1 MFLQGLLFLRVVS
14 LSSWC
19 ILLFFRCNCLKMVLL
34 KYLNQQQSCVRV
46 FTSQFWFPNPCVIF
60 WQEKKHYCCFCI
72 CTIIII
78 SIGLIAIVCV
88 CYVVYQFGK
97 PLCHKSLEPMN
108 TLIFWVQ
115 VSPAKSIE
123 YFMCIWLCYHV
134 IVGGH
139 TAEMINV
146 LTVLQKDMLLS
157 RIYVASA
164 TDNLSLQKSSG
175 FGGQYGWQD
184 SRSTYT

>member
-1 MFLQGLLFLRVVS
+1 MDGNITVASAFV
-14 LSSWC
+14 LSS
-19 ILLFFRCNCLKMVLL
+19 
-34 KYLNQQQSCVRV
+34 S
-46 FTSQFWFPNPCVIF
+46 SA
-60 WQEKKHYCCFCI
+60 
-72 CTIIII
+72 
-78 SIGLIAIVCV
+78 S
-88 CYVVYQFGK
+88 
-97 PLCHKSLEPMN
+97 
-108 TLIFWVQ
+108 

-123 YFMCIWLCYHV
+123 YFMW
-134 IVGGH
+134 GH

-175 FGGQYGWQD
+175 FGGQYD